1 MRETVESFVP
11 RTNVLLVG
19 IISVGDVSMSI
30 ATCCIIQTTM
40 PLHFHRNENN
50 NPTSQNKFEQ
60 LLAFLH
66 FITIIDKKLLDDPI
80 CWGSHRNACLKSRLW
95 NSIKM
100 LLNKQSYYHN
110 PFKSTTGQDWI
121 STCKLTIE
129 RLDILFPSN
138 SWSPSAVSWFK
149 CLRVQH
155 SLILIPYV
163 CHWRCPTN
171 NWDQRLLISCNF
183 RDILFSPSLHFTG
196 RQNGSMPMWTL
207 LTRAMFEPVWE
218 PIFCATATLEL
229 HAKGFS
235 WE

>member
-19 IISVGDVSMSI
+19 ILISMGDVSMGI
-30 ATCCIIQTTM
+30 ATCCVIQTTM
-40 PLHFHRNENN
+40 PLLFHRNENN

-80 CWGSHRNACLKSRLW
+80 CWGSHRNARLKSRLW

-100 LLNKQSYYHN
+100 LLNNQSYYHN

-129 RLDILFPSN
+129 RLDFLFPPN
-138 SWSPSAVSWFK
+138 SQSSSAVSWFK

-155 SLILIPYV
+155 SLLLVLYV
-163 CHWRCPTN
+163 CHWHCLTN
-171 NWDQRLLISCNF
+171 SWDQCLSISCNF
-183 RDILFSPSLHFTG
+183 RDILFSPSLHFTAW
-196 RQNGSMPMWTL
+196 QNGSMPM
-207 LTRAMFEPVWE
+207 
-218 PIFCATATLEL
+218 
-229 HAKGFS
+229 
-235 WE
+235 